1 MEKETVTDVE
11 QWAASARARW
21 LQTRLFVVRLIVAIV
36 GVIVGVAVTLTLI
49 VAIGVGCAMVVFCVL
64 LCRRQQ

>member
-1 MEKETVTDVE
+1 MWNNGK
-11 QWAASARARW
+11 ASARARW

-49 VAIGVGCAMVVFCVL
+49 VAIGVGRTMVVFRVL
-64 LCRRQQ
+64 LCKRQQ